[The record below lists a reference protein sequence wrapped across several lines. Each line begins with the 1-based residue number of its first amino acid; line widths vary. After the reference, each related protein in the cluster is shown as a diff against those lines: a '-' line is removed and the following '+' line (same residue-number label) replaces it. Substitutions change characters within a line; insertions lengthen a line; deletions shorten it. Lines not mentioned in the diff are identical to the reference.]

1 MRWTSL
7 LVVANVT
14 ADSDELIEA
23 LEARARETRVRVHLV
38 VPIGGAGP
46 DREAGEQQLERGL
59 DRMAEAGIEAQGQVV
74 RGDPVEAVHEV
85 WDAAAFDE
93 IVVSTLPTGV
103 SKWLRIDVP
112 HRLERLTGARVQHV
126 ETAPPKPAPPVERRE
141 PSRRRTGLLTPL
153 AALGWDRRKDGD
165 GPS

>member
-1 MRWTSL
+1 MSWSSV

-14 ADSDELIEA
+14 ADSDEL
-23 LEARARETRVRVHLV
+23 LEAMRQRNDRSPVHVQLV

-46 DREAGEQQLERGL
+46 DRAAGEDQLERGL

-74 RGDPVEAVHEV
+74 RGDPVQAVHEV
-85 WDAAAFDE
+85 WDAKAFDE

-112 HRLERLTGARVQHV
+112 HRLEKLTGARVDHV
-126 ETAPPKPAPPVERRE
+126 ETAERRPP
-141 PSRRRTGLLTPL
+141 PSIEHRERKRDRSGLLAPL
-153 AALGWDRRKDGD
+153 AALPWGSRSRQGH
-165 GPS
+165 

>member
-1 MRWTSL
+1 MPWSSI

-14 ADSDELIEA
+14 ADSDELTDA
-23 LEARARETRVRVHLV
+23 LRRRAEHGRVRVQLV

-46 DREAGEQQLERGL
+46 DREAGERQLERGL

-74 RGDPVEAVHEV
+74 RGDPVQAVHEV
-85 WDAAAFDE
+85 WDASAIDE

-112 HRLERLTGARVQHV
+112 HRLEKLTGARVQHV
-126 ETAPPKPAPPVERRE
+126 ETAPPRPQPSVSRRERRKE
-141 PSRRRTGLLTPL
+141 RSGLLAPL
-153 AALGWDRRKDGD
+153 AALPWSSRDRHDH
-165 GPS
+165 